1 VARNAWF
8 GVALL
13 ALTSVAACGSEAVEA
28 KATQAAQALL
38 AMVRARTDSIKQ
50 AREARMAAAAADT
63 AARSDSTGSDSTAQ
77 ASLAATAGTAP
88 AQSATVAAK
97 PAAAMTAALPAGA
110 RPVADSLDQDAEAAL
125 ADSVQRAREIEVLRE
140 TFAYAGGTRDPFNSL
155 INQDKSGPEIG
166 DLDLVG
172 VYLDLRTPSNNVVVL
187 REKGTT
193 GKRHKMRVGDQI
205 GRSRLTQIRARDA
218 VFMIQDF
225 GFERQETLSLRKQEV
240 ETP

>member
-13 ALTSVAACGSEAVEA
+13 ALVSVAACGGEAAEA
-28 KATQAAQALL
+28 KAAETAQAQL
-38 AMVRARTDSIKQ
+38 AKVRARTDSIKQ
-50 AREARMAAAAADT
+50 ARAAKLAVAA
-63 AARSDSTGSDSTAQ
+63 SDSAPADSAGSDSTARS
-77 ASLAATAGTAP
+77 SLAATAGAAVP
-88 AQSATVAAK
+88 VGAQPVAAK
-97 PAAAMTAALPAGA
+97 PVASTP
-110 RPVADSLDQDAEAAL
+110 ADSLDQDAEQAL
-125 ADSVQRAREIEVLRE
+125 ADSVQRAREIDVLRE
-140 TFAYAGGTRDPFNSL
+140 SFAYAGGTRDPFSSL
-155 INQDKSGPEIG
+155 INLDKSGPEIG

-172 VYLDLRTPSNNVVVL
+172 VYLDLRSPSNNIVVL
-187 REKGTT
+187 REKGSA
-193 GKRHKMRVGDQI
+193 GKRHKMRVGDQV

>member
-13 ALTSVAACGSEAVEA
+13 ALVSVAACGGEAAEA
-28 KATQAAQALL
+28 KAAETAQAQL
-38 AMVRARTDSIKQ
+38 AKVRARTDSIKQ
-50 AREARMAAAAADT
+50 ARAAKLAVAA
-63 AARSDSTGSDSTAQ
+63 SDSAPADSAGSDSTARS
-77 ASLAATAGTAP
+77 SLAATAGVAGPVVTTPGA
-88 AQSATVAAK
+88 AQPVAAK
-97 PAAAMTAALPAGA
+97 PVASTP
-110 RPVADSLDQDAEAAL
+110 ADSLDQDAEQAL
-125 ADSVQRAREIEVLRE
+125 ADSVQRAREIDVLRE
-140 TFAYAGGTRDPFNSL
+140 SFAYAGGTRDPFSSL
-155 INQDKSGPEIG
+155 INLDKSGPEIG

-172 VYLDLRTPSNNVVVL
+172 VYLDLRSPSNNIVVL
-187 REKGTT
+187 REKGSA
-193 GKRHKMRVGDQI
+193 GKRHKMRVGDQV

>member
-13 ALTSVAACGSEAVEA
+13 ALTTVAACGGEVVEV
-28 KATQAAQALL
+28 KAAQAAQAQL
-38 AMVRARTDSIKQ
+38 AKVRARTDSIRQ
-50 AREARMAAAAADT
+50 LQEAKMASVADT
-63 AARSDSTGSDSTAQ
+63 AARSESAGAQ
-77 ASLAATAGTAP
+77 TSLAATAPAEPAAVAVAP
-88 AQSATVAAK
+88 SAVK
-97 PAAAMTAALPAGA
+97 PAGMSSA
-110 RPVADSLDQDAEAAL
+110 ADSLDQDAEAAL
-125 ADSVQRAREIEVLRE
+125 ADSVQRAREIDVLRE

-155 INQDKSGPEIG
+155 INQGKNGPEIS

-187 REKGTT
+187 REKRAD
-193 GKRHKMRVGDQI
+193 GKRHKMRVGDQL

-218 VFMIQDF
+218 VFTIQDF
-225 GFERQETLSLRKQEV
+225 GFDRQETLSLRKQEV